1 MRKVFEGNV
10 LVMAALV
17 ATDVGDVVVF
27 EDSVGIAQTA
37 GAVGEDISVDTR
49 GVYEF
54 PATTSNSIKVGDV
67 LYWNAST
74 GRVTTTV
81 GTNKRV
87 GVSWSAKAANVEGL
101 VDVKI
106 G

>member
-1 MRKVFEGNV
+1 MRKVFDGNV
-10 LVMAALV
+10 LMMTALV

-27 EDSVGIAQTA
+27 EDSIGIAQTA
-37 GAVGEDISVDTR
+37 GAIGEDITVDTR

-54 PATTSNSIKVGDV
+54 VATAANAISVGDV
-67 LYWNAST
+67 LYWNATT

-81 GTNKRV
+81 GTNVRA
-87 GVSWSAKAANVEGL
+87 GVSWSAKAATVAGS